1 MALQGGGQIS
11 INDIRNELSL
21 TSGSLAFLSESVGFG
36 NPHLMSEFYG
46 YSAAPPASYLD
57 YSFNNFAF
65 QGSQYMY
72 IFYNG
77 GYVYQYDSMVSPLIE
92 LYPIPQTI
100 YLEVSDDGGNGTS
113 IYLYINGSYVTSYDG
128 TFSASIGAL
137 TATAGNTYNFEVY
150 AGVF

>member
-46 YSAAPPASYLD
+46 YSAAPVTSYVE
-57 YSFNNFAF
+57 YAFNNFALF
-65 QGSQYMY
+65 GTQYMY

-77 GYVYQYDSMVSPLIE
+77 GYVYEYNSTFQTLVE

-100 YLEVSDDGGNGTS
+100 YLEASDDGGGGVTIAVNV
-113 IYLYINGSYVTSYDG
+113 NGSFLAYYDG
-128 TFSASIGAL
+128 TFNASIGAL
-137 TATAGNTYNFEVY
+137 TATAGNTYYFEVY
-150 AGVF
+150 TGVM